1 MSTAQQDAPSA
12 PARTAASAAAVVTEF
27 FDRYRTHDING
38 MADLC
43 SINASLSYVPLEV
56 WGKQRV
62 VRGDGKVGTIGKPLW
77 TGLVTAFPD
86 LTNTV
91 HTVTAN
97 DDGDVVAEVDIE
109 GTQQLAWGLIRPAGQ
124 HYCEPHLFVFHV
136 GPAHRQHDRLL
147 ERRRHQPAAWP
158 RGSRLTKGTSD
169 HGTAQARGMAGLRPR
184 RGLDLQLRRR

>member
-1 MSTAQQDAPSA
+1 MTTAPQDAPPA
-12 PARTAASAAAVVTEF
+12 PALTAESAAAVVTEF
-27 FDRYRTHDING
+27 FDRYRAHDVNG

-91 HTVTAN
+91 HSVTAN
-97 DDGDVVAEVDIE
+97 DEGDVVAEVDIE

-136 GPAHRQHDRLL
+136 GPDLL
-147 ERRRHQPAAWP
+147 IDSMTGYWN
-158 RGSRLTKGTSD
+158 D
-169 HGTAQARGMAGLRPR
+169 AGISQ
-184 RGLDLQLRRR
+184 QLGHEEVD